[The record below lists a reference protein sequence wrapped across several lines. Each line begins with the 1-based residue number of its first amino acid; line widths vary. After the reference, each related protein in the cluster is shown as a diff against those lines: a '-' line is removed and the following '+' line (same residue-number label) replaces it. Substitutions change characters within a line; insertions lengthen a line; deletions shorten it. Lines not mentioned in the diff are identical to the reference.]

1 MSKKYVC
8 SHTKADITHLAKT
21 PFDLS
26 IKNSNSV
33 VTYFLYYA
41 PNIESKFSVGKI
53 EGEAAVNCLNK
64 LIQKAEMVNRYKI
77 IKEAKSSSWNEFAL
91 CGDSLC
97 LDCSRMTYTKSENES
112 ELTALLRHI
121 RNSLAHGLL
130 YFQKKKKRNCLLLE
144 DYSRKRKLT
153 ARIVISFMQLEEWKA
168 ILENQISIG
177 E

>member
-64 LIQKAEMVNRYKI
+64 LIQ
-77 IKEAKSSSWNEFAL
+77 KSSSWNEFAL